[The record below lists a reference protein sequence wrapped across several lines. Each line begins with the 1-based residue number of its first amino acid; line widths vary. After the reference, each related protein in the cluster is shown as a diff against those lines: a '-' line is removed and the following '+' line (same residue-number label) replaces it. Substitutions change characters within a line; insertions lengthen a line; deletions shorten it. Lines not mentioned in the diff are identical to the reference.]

1 MDALR
6 KHILIVV
13 STLLV
18 LIAGSFFVAQQPVQ
32 AANSYD
38 GYTLVGD
45 LKIPQD
51 VVSVMIANSLDASG
65 KTPNVSASALTI
77 GDVDQWQTVSL
88 ATRKQKSDGTYAS
101 TTNSTVASWVGGLA
115 TSDTDTVETSDML
128 LFRDLATPEN
138 GFDVMS
144 FLSGGT
150 MGISYTRKQIYTLA
164 NLPVLNK
171 LILVLMTAKNAKT
184 IDLTGL
190 VSKVASANN
199 RVKIL
204 SLFQTVTMPNLK
216 ELDLGSNSIGP
227 GLVDSNWAYFLFRT
241 RTLGS
246 QSVVTWDLSYESFA
260 TLDNNLLAS
269 LGPQTRN
276 VNLASNTLTTIGYNN
291 GDALD
296 TGGNIDLSGNG
307 NLNSDD
313 STTLYVLATVISTG
327 GNTVL
332 PDTVANAVVSKTV
345 DAWPYISSRGIN
357 AVASQLTAAT
367 LTTIANSPNASSLLS
382 AVDPSKL
389 SADAVQ
395 QLDSDA
401 YEKILDHLPDDKKT
415 SLEQKR
421 QDTSGSQADKASVSV
436 AGNWNFGNYIL
447 GQTTSMTSPDA
458 VKITGTLPAGQRL
471 SVTMSDWT
479 SDTSEISPQL
489 SLPAGDNGWSQL
501 SLTAD
506 DSSPVLTNNSSAT
519 MQFSQT
525 LTSPTLNI
533 PQAQGNAMTVGA
545 TYTGTLTWSI
555 ENVPSVSSNSRRY

>member
-18 LIAGSFFVAQQPVQ
+18 FIAGSFFVAQQPVQ

-38 GYTLVGD
+38 GYTVVGD
-45 LKIPQD
+45 LGIPQD
-51 VVSVMIANSLDASG
+51 VVSVMIANSLDANG
-65 KTPNVSASALTI
+65 KTPNVSASSLTI
-77 GDVDQWQTVSL
+77 GDVSQWQTVSL
-88 ATRKQKSDGTYAS
+88 ATRKQKSDGSYAS
-101 TTNSTVASWVGGLA
+101 TTNSTVAGWVGGLA
-115 TSDTDTVETSDML
+115 TNSDDNVKTSDMY
-128 LFRDLATPEN
+128 LFQSLCDGSFPVL
-138 GFDVMS
+138 S
-144 FLSGGT
+144 FLTGGN
-150 MGISYTRKQIYTLA
+150 MYNQYTLA
-164 NLPVLNK
+164 NLPVLNR
-171 LILVLMTAKNAKT
+171 LMLVLMTAKNAKT
-184 IDLTGL
+184 IDLTGM
-190 VSKVASANN
+190 VSKVSIPAN
-199 RVKIL
+199 RLKIL
-204 SLFQTVTMPNLK
+204 DLFQTKTMPNLT
-216 ELDLGSNSIGP
+216 ELDLGSNAIGP
-227 GLVDSNWAYFLFRT
+227 GLTDSSWAYYMMWSSVLA
-241 RTLGS
+241 S
-246 QSVVTWDLSYESFA
+246 KSVVTWDLSYEGFTS
-260 TLDNNLLAS
+260 LDNNLLS
-269 LGPQTRN
+269 QLGSQTRN
-276 VNLASNTLTTIGYNN
+276 VNLSSNTLTSIGRNN

-296 TGGNIDLSGNG
+296 TGGDIDLSGNG

-313 STTLYVLATVISTG
+313 SSTLWVLAKVISTG
-327 GNTVL
+327 GDTVL
-332 PDTVANAVVSKTV
+332 PDSVANAVVSKAV
-345 DAWPYISSRGIN
+345 NSYDASMTSAGIN
-357 AVASQLTAAT
+357 AVASQLTTET
-367 LTTIANSPNASSLLS
+367 LTTIVNSKDASALLPGI
-382 AVDPSKL
+382 DPSKL

-415 SLEQKR
+415 SLEEKR
-421 QDTSGSQADKASVSV
+421 QDASGSQADKASVSV

-479 SDTSEISPQL
+479 SGNREISPQL

-555 ENVPSVSSNSRRY
+555 ENVPSVSSSSRRY